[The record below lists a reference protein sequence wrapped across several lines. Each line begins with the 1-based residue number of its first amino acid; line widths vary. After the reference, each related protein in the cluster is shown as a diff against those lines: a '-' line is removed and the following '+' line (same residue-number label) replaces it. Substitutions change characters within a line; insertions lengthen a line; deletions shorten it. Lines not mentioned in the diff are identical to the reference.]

1 MSVPGED
8 LKSVMLDAKAAGKR
22 TANISDVD
30 LTDATPAAMGA
41 SVNDRNCQG
50 PTDMGSCPAARKAN
64 GGKGSI
70 AEQLVDNKID
80 VLLGGGRNRFTQNI
94 DAGGDA
100 ARPRRPGRWAT
111 ARSRTSRAWPGSRRW
126 TPAPCSA
133 CSRPA
138 T

>member
-1 MSVPGED
+1 
-8 LKSVMLDAKAAGKR
+8 MLDAKAAGKR

-80 VLLGGGRNRFTQNI
+80 VLLGGGRNRFTQTV
-94 DAGGDA
+94 DAGGTLL
-100 ARPRRPGRWAT
+100 ARSTGTLGYREVTTKQGAGRTHLPGRR
-111 ARSRTSRAWPGSRRW
+111 AR
-126 TPAPCSA
+126 CSA